1 VFAGGAEA
9 ASGGLGF
16 FFFFG
21 VAALLALAALVV
33 PRVIW
38 TLAATPRPVSPRPF
52 LCLLERPG

>member
-16 FFFFG
+16 FFFG

-33 PRVIW
+33 PSVIW
-38 TLAATPRPVSPRPF
+38 TLATTPRPVPPRPF

>member
-1 VFAGGAEA
+1 MFAGGAEA
-9 ASGGLGF
+9 ASGGLGS

-33 PRVIW
+33 PGVIW
-38 TLAATPRPVSPRPF
+38 TLATTARPVPPRPF